1 MGKGDGMLT
10 VARWLALLSVVYAV
24 YRVWQRRRARQP
36 VAAAHGHTPKPPAR
50 TPSRGVAERVAAA
63 TAPVEEIVPSDLT
76 SPGTVADPRLEERRA
91 REAAARE
98 RESRASTTTKFEDLQ
113 HEDEAVRAEHAAKAR

>member
-1 MGKGDGMLT
+1 MVT
-10 VARWLALLSVVYAV
+10 VVRWLALLSVAYAA
-24 YRVWQRRRARQP
+24 YRLRQQRRGRQP
-36 VAAAHGHTPKPPAR
+36 VAAAHGHAPKPPAR

-63 TAPVEEIVPSDLT
+63 TAPTEEVVPSDLT

-113 HEDEAVRAEHAAKAR
+113 HEDEVVRAEHAAKAK

>member
-1 MGKGDGMLT
+1 MLT
-10 VARWLALLSVVYAV
+10 LGRWLALFGVVYAA

-36 VAAAHGHTPKPPAR
+36 VTASHGHTPEPPAS

-63 TAPVEEIVPSDLT
+63 TAPTEEIVPSDLT

-113 HEDEAVRAEHAAKAR
+113 HEDEAERAEHASKAK